1 MLLDKS
7 LMIRE
12 ANILAGCCGSRSDGN
27 RGGNKYLP
35 RVVDPAFSTEGTNS
49 EKQVVVDIFLLHL

>member
-7 LMIRE
+7 VMIRE
-12 ANILAGCCGSRSDGN
+12 ANILARCCGSCSARS
-27 RGGNKYLP
+27 RGDNKHLP

-49 EKQVVVDIFLLHL
+49 EEQVVVDIFLLHL